1 MSKTLTPSGGSSAR
15 LLFLVAGTA
24 LVQAPSSTAAAQ
36 LLASTRPMQVP
47 QAGAAPTVGLRQ
59 LLAQWEKQYKSTI
72 AYDSDVVGDKRVAL
86 PAEAGTLEEKL
97 ARALAQVGLSFKRLH
112 PNNYV
117 ILSAGPHSSTE
128 VQQDITL
135 AGRVVD
141 SKGDGLPGVTVLAKG
156 TTIGVSTGLN
166 GEFTLK
172 VPQGSVLVF
181 SYVGFLTQEVPTAN
195 GTTTYNVTLTNDNK
209 QLDDVVVI
217 GYGTV
222 QRSELTGAVSSVSS
236 QQLKDIPVNSAAE
249 ALTGR
254 LAGVQLTSSEGTPG
268 SDVRIRVRGGG
279 SITQDNSP
287 LYVVDGIQIENA
299 LSVISPQDIASVD
312 VLKDAASTAIYG
324 ARGANGVI
332 IITTKNGIEGR
343 TTVAYS
349 GFAGVRRLSKTLDV
363 LNPAEFIDLQYE
375 RSSRF
380 ATDLATFRATYGS
393 RNFTGD
399 TLAQARQS
407 PFVNWQQEV
416 FGRDAFQQTH
426 NVTVSGGGKG
436 TVYSLSLTS
445 NREQGIQLASD
456 YDRKLLSFRLDNKA
470 TDKLRLGFNVRLND
484 QTINGA
490 GTASGGLSSSSR
502 LRNTVQYRPFLNNLG
517 TGVVL
522 DLTQPDEDYY
532 VLSGGPRGLI
542 NPIVIA
548 ESEYR
553 RDGQRLA
560 NSSAYANYN
569 FTKALSI
576 RSTVG
581 INYVTTRLES
591 FNNKLTGVARQNG
604 NQPTAGINTGT
615 QFTLNNSNVLSY
627 RLPTAR
633 GSKHNFDVLLG
644 QELYQTFNNSLNISV
659 FYLPTDI
666 APAKALANFNQA
678 QAPAGFVQ
686 PSPTTNEDPNRI
698 LSGFSRAN
706 YSFDDKYLVTATLR
720 VDGSS
725 KFAAGQRVGVFPAA
739 SVAWRLSKEAFMQ
752 PITSVVS
759 DLKLR
764 LSYGLA
770 GNNRIANN
778 LFRET
783 YSTNG
788 VEYPLENGRTPGLA
802 TAALANPNLRWET
815 THSRNVG
822 VDVALLNNRVQVTA
836 DVYYNTTYDLLIAQ
850 PVPVTSGYATQL
862 RNIGSTSNR
871 GIELQLSGTVVQT
884 KAFTWTAN
892 GNLSFNR
899 GRVEELGGQAY
910 LPGINSG
917 WTSDTGSDYIVRPGQ
932 PVGLMYGYVTDGFY
946 KVEDF
951 NATLGSN
958 GTWNYALK
966 EGVPN
971 NNGVVADNS
980 GYTVP
985 TVAGVPAPK
994 GGYLQPTP
1002 GAMKFK
1008 DINGDG
1014 VVDTND
1020 RTVIGD
1026 ANPKFTGGL
1035 NQQFTFKGFDASVF
1049 LNFVYGNKI
1058 YNANKIDFTS
1068 NYNANQNLLGLMRDR
1083 WRTIDAQGNRVT
1095 EPTALAALNENA
1107 QIWRP
1112 TLGRYLLHSWAIE
1125 DGSFLR
1131 INNITV
1137 GYSLPRALLL
1147 RAKLTQLRFYVTLNN
1162 VYTFTHYSGFDPE
1175 VNTRRQTPLTP
1186 GVDYAA
1192 YPRSRALLFGLN
1204 LTL

>member
-1 MSKTLTPSGGSSAR
+1 MSKPLTLSGGQPAR
-15 LLFLVAGTA
+15 HLLLLAGAVVLPA
-24 LVQAPSSTAAAQ
+24 LGSPAAAQ
-36 LLASTRPMQVP
+36 LLALARPMQAQQP
-47 QAGAAPTVGLRQ
+47 GAAATVGLRQ

-72 AYDSDVVGDKRVAL
+72 AYDSDVVGDKRVTL

-97 ARALAQVGLSFKRLH
+97 ARTLGQVGLSFKRLH

-117 ILSAGPHSSTE
+117 IVSPGPSSSTGTA
-128 VQQDITL
+128 QDVTVT
-135 AGRVVD
+135 GRVVD
-141 SKGDGLPGVTVLAKG
+141 SKGEGLPGVTVVAKG
-156 TTIGVSTGLN
+156 TTAGISTGPN

-172 VPQGSVLVF
+172 VPQGSTLVF
-181 SYVGFLTQEVPTAN
+181 SYVGFLTQEVPTTS
-195 GTTTYNVTLTNDNK
+195 GTTTYNVTLTTDNK

-222 QRSELTGAVSSVSS
+222 QRSELTGSVSSVSA
-236 QQLKDIPVNSAAE
+236 QQIKDIPVNSAAE

-268 SDVRIRVRGGG
+268 ANVRIRVRGGG

-299 LSVISPQDIASVD
+299 LAVISPQDIASVD

-324 ARGANGVI
+324 ARGANGVV

-349 GFAGVRRLSKTLDV
+349 GFAGVRRLAKKLDV
-363 LNPAEFIDLQYE
+363 LRPGEFIDLQYE
-375 RSSRF
+375 RAVRSS
-380 ATDLATFRATYGS
+380 TDLAAFRGAYGS
-393 RNFTGD
+393 RNFTSD

-407 PFVNWQQEV
+407 PFTDWQDEV

-426 NVTVSGGGKG
+426 NVSVSGGGKG

-456 YDRKLLSFRLDNKA
+456 FDRKLLNFRLDNKA
-470 TDKLRLGFNVRLND
+470 TDKLRLGFNARLND

-502 LRNTVQYRPFLNNLG
+502 LRNTIQYRPFTNNLG

-522 DLTQPDEDYY
+522 DPTQPDEDYY
-532 VLSGGPRGLI
+532 LLSGGTSGLI
-542 NPIVIA
+542 NPIVLA
-548 ESEYR
+548 NAEYR
-553 RDGQRLA
+553 RDGQRLV
-560 NSSAYANYN
+560 NSSAYVSYN
-569 FTKALSI
+569 FTKSLNF
-576 RSTVG
+576 RSTAG
-581 INYVTTRLES
+581 IDYRTTRTEA
-591 FNNKLTGVARQNG
+591 FNSKVTGVARQNG
-604 NQPTAGINTGT
+604 NQPTASIGTGT
-615 QFTLNNSNVLSY
+615 QFTFNNSNVLTY
-627 RLPTAR
+627 NLLTK
-633 GSKHNFDVLLG
+633 SKHSLSVLLG
-644 QELYQTFNNSLNISV
+644 QEVYQTLNNSLNISA

-666 APAKALANFNQA
+666 EPEKAFANFNQA
-678 QAPAGFVQ
+678 QAPPGFVQ

-698 LSGFSRAN
+698 LSGFSRVN
-706 YSFDDKYLVTATLR
+706 YSYDDKYLFTGTMR

-725 KFAAGQRVGVFPAA
+725 KFAQGQRVGVFPAA
-739 SVAWRLSKEAFMQ
+739 AIAWRLSKEKFML
-752 PITSVVS
+752 PLTAVS

-764 LSYGLA
+764 LSYGVA
-770 GNNRIANN
+770 GNNRISNN

-788 VEYPLENGRTPGLA
+788 VEYALDNNRTPGLA
-802 TAALANPNLRWET
+802 TSALANPNLKWES
-815 THSRNVG
+815 THSRNLG
-822 VDVALLNNRVQVTA
+822 LDLALFSNRVQLTVDA
-836 DVYYNTTYDLLIAQ
+836 YYNSTYDLLVAQ

-871 GIELQLSGTVVQT
+871 GIELQLTGTVVRS
-884 KAFTWTAN
+884 KSFSWTAN
-892 GNLSFNR
+892 GNISFNR
-899 GRVEELGGQAY
+899 NRVEELGGQPY

-917 WTSDTGSDYIVRPGQ
+917 WTSDTGQDYWVAPGQ
-932 PVGLMYGYVTDGFY
+932 PTGQMYGYVADDFY
-946 KVEDF
+946 KVSDF
-951 NATLGSN
+951 NATQSSTGA
-958 GTWNYALK
+958 WNYVLK
-966 EGVPN
+966 DGVAN
-971 NNGVVADNS
+971 NNGVVADNT

-1008 DINGDG
+1008 DLNGDG

-1020 RTVIGD
+1020 RTVIGN

-1035 NQQFTFKGFDASVF
+1035 NQQFTFKNFDASVF
-1049 LNFVYGNKI
+1049 LNFVVGNSI

-1068 NYNANQNLLGLMRDR
+1068 GYLPNQNVLGLMRDR
-1083 WRTIDAQGNRVT
+1083 WRTIDAQGSLVT

-1112 TLGRYLLHSWAIE
+1112 TRGRYLLSSWAIE

-1131 INNITV
+1131 VNNITV
-1137 GYSLPRALLL
+1137 GYSLPKALIA

-1162 VYTFTHYSGFDPE
+1162 VYTFTKYSGYDPE
-1175 VNTRRQTPLTP
+1175 VDTRRQTPLTP

-1192 YPRSRALLFGLN
+1192 YPRSRAFLAGLN